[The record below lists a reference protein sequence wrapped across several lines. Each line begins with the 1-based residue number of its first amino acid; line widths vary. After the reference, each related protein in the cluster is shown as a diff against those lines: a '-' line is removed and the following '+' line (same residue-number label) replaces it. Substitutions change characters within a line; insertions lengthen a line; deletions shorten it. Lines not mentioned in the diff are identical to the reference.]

1 LPNPRNTIFATSAT
15 RRLSL
20 AAGALAGLVV
30 LVAVRVVGIGWE
42 RANAWEARIGTTAR
56 AYPFVDSPFA
66 RALDVVMLVV
76 VPLLAVVVGAQLL
89 ARYRRGERRLAI
101 VGLGTM
107 GGAVV
112 TAEILKPA
120 LSARHGVLDWFAQ
133 GYPSGHTTTAFA
145 TSLAWAWTSGGR
157 GTRLGPAVAAAGYTA
172 FVGAGV
178 IVDGWHLPS
187 DVAGALGL
195 AAAWFL
201 GLLALVEPP
210 GSVRLSLRDAFAATI
225 LAAAVAAVLVVH
237 AFIPADGDLAR
248 STKEGVA
255 AGAAAGLVA
264 VLAALGIARAGTR

>member
-20 AAGALAGLVV
+20 AAGALAGLAL
-30 LVAVRVVGIGWE
+30 LVAVRVAGTSWD
-42 RANAWEARIGTTAR
+42 RANDWEAHVGATAR

-66 RALDVVMLVV
+66 RTLDGLMLVV
-76 VPLLAVVVGAQLL
+76 VPLLAVAVGIRLL
-89 ARYRRGERRLAI
+89 GRYLQGERRLAL

-112 TAEILKPA
+112 TAEILKPTLA
-120 LSARHGVLDWFAQ
+120 ARAGVLDWFAQ

-145 TSLAWAWTSGGR
+145 TSLAWAWSSAPGR
-157 GTRLGPAVAAAGYTA
+157 RFGPAVAAAGYTA
-172 FVGAGV
+172 FVAAGV

-195 AAAWFL
+195 TALWFL

-210 GSVRLSLRDAFAATI
+210 GTVRLSLLDALAAT
-225 LAAAVAAVLVVH
+225 AVAAVVALALAVH
-237 AFIPADGDLAR
+237 AFIPADGELAR
-248 STKEGVA
+248 SLQEAAV
-255 AGAAAGLVA
+255 AGAAAALVA
-264 VLAALGIARAGTR
+264 VLAVLGLARRATR